1 MTFKL
6 LRLARLF
13 RAGDWVCLINFQ
25 SLQHLTVIN
34 ARYTLGV
41 GKPSKQSLDSLH
53 FSNGKLKTPI
63 LALVGTRGLK
73 SLVVFNLN
81 QEEKPEWT
89 AKDVTVAIGG
99 HSESLTFLAFDDCD
113 IFQTD
118 HKRRLRDCFLDN
130 TGRCK
135 GLSRLAMPLF
145 YEASLLDEWKA
156 LLKIL
161 PNLVAL
167 VIFDYPQGPANNKDA
182 ASRFANCLMNRIQT
196 SSKFILLAINFSNR
210 QGVPLDCDESA
221 SRCFCAV
228 DERTSS
234 EDLSWRAEE
243 DKGNSSRIC
252 SVAPTL

>member
-1 MTFKL
+1 ML
-6 LRLARLF
+6 
-13 RAGDWVCLINFQ
+13 
-25 SLQHLTVIN
+25 
-34 ARYTLGV
+34 
-41 GKPSKQSLDSLH
+41 
-53 FSNGKLKTPI
+53 
-63 LALVGTRGLK
+63 
-73 SLVVFNLN
+73 
-81 QEEKPEWT
+81 
-89 AKDVTVAIGG
+89 TVAIGG
-99 HSESLTFLAFDDCD
+99 HSESLPFLAFDDCD

-145 YEASLLDEWKA
+145 YEASLLDDGKA

-182 ASRFANCLMNRIQT
+182 ASRFANCLMNRIKPPPNSSCSLST
-196 SSKFILLAINFSNR
+196 SAIDRGCRSIATS
-210 QGVPLDCDESA
+210 QLPDVS
-221 SRCFCAV
+221 CAV

-234 EDLSWRAEE
+234 EDLSWCGEE

-252 SVAPTL
+252 SGAPTL